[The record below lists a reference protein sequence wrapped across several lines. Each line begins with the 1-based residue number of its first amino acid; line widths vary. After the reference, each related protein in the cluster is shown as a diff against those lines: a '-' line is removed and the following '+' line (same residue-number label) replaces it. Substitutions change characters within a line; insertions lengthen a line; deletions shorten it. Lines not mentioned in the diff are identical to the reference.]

1 MNNKKNRNKN
11 KEKNL
16 SLKNFTSFQLLLVQ
30 VRRVNGMLWLVEAK
44 GRWPSVLV
52 WHGQSMGVACDG
64 YGHEEVTWR
73 GVSAGGD
80 DEGGG
85 GCKKRW

>member
-1 MNNKKNRNKN
+1 M
-11 KEKNL
+11 
-16 SLKNFTSFQLLLVQ
+16 
-30 VRRVNGMLWLVEAK
+30 
-44 GRWPSVLV
+44 PSVLV